1 MQMDDMYVVPVFH
14 HGGRFARN
22 PNGTLEYTGGKV
34 EKFPKMDLDFVNFGD
49 LVTLFKGLGYASY
62 RTVYWFDPT
71 SSDLEGGLHI
81 LRGDAGINE
90 LRENKMKNSTTD
102 EFYIYFDHQV
112 DEPEIVDEA
121 TAAEAGVEEFDDPID
136 VDSIMRKLQ
145 PSPSTEADGQESEED
160 EMYKP
165 PPSDSETVSD
175 EDYSNVDEDGDRMR
189 KKRSVKGKEKVLPK
203 TNSSVKEG
211 TGAESS
217 GVKNRGRVRSAR
229 GSAAKGDG
237 PTMKTRGTAKPK
249 KTGPREKPKKTR
261 PAPKPRRNGP
271 NANQQRS
278 RPAVDAEE
286 PVPNVQPRDLPPIG
300 LYVSEEVSDDDD
312 PIYEYA
318 SEELHTPV
326 SSEDEGEKHEFPVFN
341 EEYGF
346 GEGRFEI
353 GTKFATIDGFKEVV
367 KDMFISEG
375 RKLLWIKN
383 DKERVRVGCRG
394 EECPWL
400 AHLSY
405 NKTLLCYQVKT
416 YKAEHTCARDLGSN
430 AADQHWV
437 SKKVEKRMA
446 SQPHMTTNE
455 AIEFLREDFNLVLH
469 PKMVYRAVKE
479 AKERIMGNEKEQYG
493 KLRDYAMEIIKSNP
507 GSTARVDV
515 IPIPQSLPVFDKI
528 YISFEGCKQ
537 GFKSGCRPFI
547 HLDGAF
553 LKTYHGGQLL
563 SAVAQDANNQFYVVA
578 YGVARSETKESWKW
592 FLTLLQED
600 LGDAHQFGWN
610 FMSDQQKGLLPALKE
625 VMPRAHHRNCV
636 MHMWKNFINRFKD
649 MHIRD
654 IVWDCARCTTEPE
667 FKETMEKLKGVNK
680 AAWEYLMRFEPAT
693 WVKAFFSHGPKV
705 DNLTNNMCEVF
716 NSKVVKYRMKPVL
729 TMCEEI
735 RCYLMRR
742 MTKHIRLLEHHSG
755 KLAPVQ
761 EKRLQ
766 RLIKPSSRWTAE
778 WVGDNERKR
787 FQVSRKQTKVD
798 VDLIKHTCSCNVW
811 QLTGISL
818 ILSDF
823 L

>member
-1 MQMDDMYVVPVFH
+1 
-14 HGGRFARN
+14 
-22 PNGTLEYTGGKV
+22 
-34 EKFPKMDLDFVNFGD
+34 
-49 LVTLFKGLGYASY
+49 
-62 RTVYWFDPT
+62 
-71 SSDLEGGLHI
+71 
-81 LRGDAGINE
+81 
-90 LRENKMKNSTTD
+90 
-102 EFYIYFDHQV
+102 
-112 DEPEIVDEA
+112 
-121 TAAEAGVEEFDDPID
+121 
-136 VDSIMRKLQ
+136 
-145 PSPSTEADGQESEED
+145 
-160 EMYKP
+160 
-165 PPSDSETVSD
+165 
-175 EDYSNVDEDGDRMR
+175 
-189 KKRSVKGKEKVLPK
+189 
-203 TNSSVKEG
+203 
-211 TGAESS
+211 
-217 GVKNRGRVRSAR
+217 
-229 GSAAKGDG
+229 
-237 PTMKTRGTAKPK
+237 
-249 KTGPREKPKKTR
+249 
-261 PAPKPRRNGP
+261 
-271 NANQQRS
+271 
-278 RPAVDAEE
+278 
-286 PVPNVQPRDLPPIG
+286 
-300 LYVSEEVSDDDD
+300 
-312 PIYEYA
+312 
-318 SEELHTPV
+318 
-326 SSEDEGEKHEFPVFN
+326 
-341 EEYGF
+341 
-346 GEGRFEI
+346 
-353 GTKFATIDGFKEVV
+353 
-367 KDMFISEG
+367 
-375 RKLLWIKN
+375 
-383 DKERVRVGCRG
+383 
-394 EECPWL
+394 
-400 AHLSY
+400 
-405 NKTLLCYQVKT
+405 
-416 YKAEHTCARDLGSN
+416 
-430 AADQHWV
+430 
-437 SKKVEKRMA
+437 
-446 SQPHMTTNE
+446 
-455 AIEFLREDFNLVLH
+455 
-469 PKMVYRAVKE
+469 MVYRAVKE

-636 MHMWKNFINRFKD
+636 MHLWKNFINRFKD

-716 NSKVVKYRMKPVL
+716 NSKVVKYRIKPVL

-766 RLIKPSSRWTAE
+766 RLIKPSSRWIAE

-811 QLTGISL
+811 QLTGMPCIHGIAAIRKRHDQVDDYVHPWLCMESIHKTYAHCIKPVPSEEFWVTTDQLRPAPPPIKRPIGRPKDQSQTQTESL
-818 ILSDF
+818 AEHSAVQENPTNHDMSQNAAATTTSAPVQTPFRPPSQLPRMGQTKIPAAASKFRPKQTIRRPQASANPPPTPPSDTTQTQSTSASVATSEETF
-823 L
+823 KVVGSEAIGMNFIPNAGSKNQKN